1 MWISVHI
8 LLDMLITENDF
19 PSVCYD
25 IQIKIVQF
33 ILLKPYLVFTLS
45 LCMVYQIEE
54 QTEAYQKQL
63 SLQSVPDLG

>member
-8 LLDMLITENDF
+8 LLDMLITENNF